1 MENLEESRDSF
12 ADKIDELRD
21 LLIHMTE
28 IVTWFQGDIWD
39 DEVEAHAVGGNARSW
54 GQLRFFFLGMVRL
67 SDGRLGG

>member
-1 MENLEESRDSF
+1 MENLGESRDSF

-39 DEVEAHAVGGNARSW
+39 DEVEGTRWAATHVLGVNCDSFFW
-54 GQLRFFFLGMVRL
+54 GW
-67 SDGRLGG
+67 